1 MTQKTSRRRFIQFGA
16 AGVGMLVTNFPGSRE
31 AKAASATRSR
41 YLINIQNLGGQ
52 DSTWTHSPM
61 LLSDTAGLSTAQL
74 NAEFYGVLPNKLRY
88 PDSLAKPFGN
98 GYLGVSMHAY
108 SAELAKMC
116 VIRGMVPEGSH
127 DVGNRMIQDGHLSG
141 YAASFS
147 TIVADALAKA
157 PDKLRDLHYV
167 QITNSSADFR
177 SQVGFFRGAGL
188 PLNIADAATWDKL
201 SATDAKNPA
210 TTAALRNSLNLAV
223 EGLANSTGNA
233 LQIKS
238 SQNLF
243 KNDFNLAY
251 DSANSIMGMNFATST
266 EYVAAVKRYKDAI
279 LDDLRAL
286 IFGSDT
292 KDVIRAAL
300 KFHPNFATFSETGLE
315 AALKANF
322 NVQSLEAM
330 VFPWALAD
338 FLVTSDLSAVVD
350 VPAVGGD
357 FHDLNDRDFLA
368 SACNMACLRALIN
381 RLSSKNVP
389 EGGAKFIDRTLIVYS
404 TEFDRQ
410 VARSVL
416 STANAKRPGTDH
428 GYTSSCIM
436 AGYRIRGNKIV
447 GARGTGPDGQFGALY
462 SPTSPNFLA
471 PLPIDE
477 NGNPNAAGELITQR
491 SILPT
496 VCEIFGVSVPAQQK
510 TEMESISAIIKPA
523 V

>member
-16 AGVGMLVTNFPGSRE
+16 AGMGMLVTSYAGSRQ
-31 AKAASATRSR
+31 AQAATGTRSR
-41 YLINIQNLGGQ
+41 YLINIQSFGGQ
-52 DSTWTHSPM
+52 DSTWTHSPV
-61 LLSDTAGLSTAQL
+61 LFRDTKGLTDAQR
-74 NAEFYGVLPNKLRY
+74 NEMFYGVLANKLRF
-88 PDSLAKPFGN
+88 PDSLAKTFGN
-98 GYLGVSMHAY
+98 GYLGVSMRNY
-108 SAELAKMC
+108 NAELAKMC

-177 SQVGFFRGAGL
+177 SQVGFFHGPGL
-188 PLNIADAATWDKL
+188 PLNIADAQTWDRL

-210 TTAALRNSLNLAV
+210 TTTALKNALNNAV
-223 EGLANSTGNA
+223 VGLANSTGNA

-243 KNDFNLAY
+243 KDDFNLAY

-266 EYVAAVKRYKDAI
+266 EYLAAVKRYKDAI
-279 LDDLRAL
+279 LNDMRAL
-286 IFGSDT
+286 ILGSDT
-292 KDVIRAAL
+292 KTVIQEAL
-300 KFHPNFATFSETGLE
+300 KFHPNFATFTDAGLE

-381 RLSSKNVP
+381 RLSTKNVP

-410 VARSVL
+410 AARTVL
-416 STANAKRPGTDH
+416 SSANEARPGTDH

-436 AGYRIRGNKIV
+436 AGYRIKGNKIV
-447 GARGTGPDGQFGALY
+447 GGRGTGPEGEFGFLY
-462 SPTSPNFLA
+462 TPNSPNFLA

-477 NGNPNAAGELITQR
+477 DGNPDASGEKISQR

-496 VCEIFGVSVPAQQK
+496 VCDIFGVSVPSQQK

-523 V
+523 